1 MTNYT
6 CPLCNKCF
14 AQKSHFDKHSKK
26 IKPCNKAKSSKR
38 NTKII
43 AKKIETKPM
52 SWYHDNMN
60 EIFNFIVNDL
70 HPCVNSGVREIIVP
84 AEVKTGKRFIA
95 QAYAVYNSSIS
106 GNQGETYAQIFMSS
120 WVRRDDDGQR
130 KELTAYFK
138 GTHQDQRV
146 FKINTEKSRILC
158 IKKIKDLL
166 IIYDKVIV
174 HLDEL
179 DYGSGTDQ
187 HMAYVY
193 EFCINQLKICLI
205 KYSATYEEAVVEN
218 SINKSSTNETTIE
231 NSNIVRPNIK
241 SVKLKFNPPK
251 EYRGV
256 KWYCDN
262 NLVYEATPFFENQND
277 TIVLSEDAKL
287 ILKEAETNLSSVNS
301 KENRKKL
308 IIVRVNTNFEQTK
321 DLIDSEIFPELQ
333 RHDDIRILPHFVHS
347 RKELNTTTVKWDDYS
362 WWKRKMEVEHG
373 DGKFLL
379 ILFIDQSSTRSTD
392 WFCHPWLSLYHD
404 YHPPNASVSCC
415 GQSNPRPVYYTNKM
429 CNGKKVYNDEEFFPK
444 IYGQK
449 DVIEYMAGKKTLNE
463 IKRPVSSRSK
473 VYENLNTFGPVIEI
487 KFSQQELIELN
498 QSINDNLDD
507 RSRVEL
513 SKKIKEKLDDF
524 FKDLKPQEKK
534 KYNEYHNNRTLKGKR
549 KYVNKENQQGGIYT
563 VAKKKIQ
570 NLNSAPGGG
579 LDSEDY
585 NDREKYYW
593 IDLALDDLEFEIEN
607 ETIKIPKGTA
617 YITYGIADPEV
628 SSDDETDSNDD
639 EDDEDNDNNVHD
651 SGKGKF
657 AHRKTKKSMY
667 SK

>member
-14 AQKSHFDKHSKK
+14 TQKSHFDKHNKRVR
-26 IKPCNKAKSSKR
+26 PCNKAKSSKR

-60 EIFNFIVNDL
+60 EIFNFVVNDL
-70 HPCVNSGVREIIVP
+70 DPRVKSGERKIIV
-84 AEVKTGKRFIA
+84 AAQVKTGKRFIA

-106 GNQGETYAQIFMSS
+106 GNHGETYAQIFISS

-130 KELTAYFK
+130 KELNAYFK

-146 FKINTEKSRILC
+146 FKINTIKSRGLC
-158 IKKIKDLL
+158 ITKLKDLL
-166 IIYDKVIV
+166 LIYDKVVV
-174 HLDEL
+174 HHDEL

-187 HMAYVY
+187 HMAAVY
-193 EFCINQLKICLI
+193 EFCINQSKICLI
-205 KYSATYEEAVVEN
+205 EYSATYEEAVVEN
-218 SINKSSTNETTIE
+218 SINNLSTNETIIE
-231 NSNIVRPNIK
+231 NTNMVTPNIEP
-241 SVKLKFNPPK
+241 VILKFTPPK

-262 NLVYEATPFFENQND
+262 NLVYDATPFFENNDD
-277 TIVLSEDAKL
+277 TITLSEDAKL
-287 ILKEAETNLSSVNS
+287 ILKEAETTLSSDNP
-301 KENRKKL
+301 KEKRKKL
-308 IIVRVNTNFEQTK
+308 IIVRVNTLFEQTK
-321 DLIDSEIFPELQ
+321 DLIDSGIFPELCC
-333 RHDDIRILPHFVHS
+333 HDDIRILPQYVHS
-347 RKELNTTTVKWDDYS
+347 RKELNTMNVKWDDYD
-362 WWKRKMEVEHG
+362 WWKRQIEVERG

-392 WFCHPWLSLYHD
+392 WFCHPWLNFYHD
-404 YHPPNASVSCC
+404 YHPPSSSAGSC

-463 IKRPVSSRSK
+463 LKRPVSSRSK
-473 VYENLNTFGPVIEI
+473 VYENLDTFGPVIVI
-487 KFSQQELIELN
+487 KFDENEMTKLKKEIEDSNLNDTTRPTLENAIRKKFKQQ
-498 QSINDNLDD
+498 DAD
-507 RSRVEL
+507 
-513 SKKIKEKLDDF
+513 KFEKD
-524 FKDLKPQEKK
+524 
-534 KYNEYHNNRTLKGKR
+534 NRTLKGKR
-549 KYVNKENQQGGIYT
+549 IFKKSENQKGGIYT
-563 VAKKKIQ
+563 VATNKIR
-570 NLNSAPGGG
+570 NLNSGPGGG
-579 LDSEDY
+579 VGDEAY
-585 NDREKYYW
+585 NNRGKYYW
-593 IDLALDDLEFEIEN
+593 VDFAVDDLEFEVEN

-617 YITYGIADPEV
+617 FITYGIADEEILN
-628 SSDDETDSNDD
+628 DEDTDSNDEDED
-639 EDDEDNDNNVHD
+639 EDDEDDTE
-651 SGKGKF
+651 KGKF

>member
-14 AQKSHFDKHSKK
+14 AQKSHFDKHTKR
-26 IKPCNKAKSSKR
+26 IRPCNKAKSSKR

-43 AKKIETKPM
+43 AKKIETKSM

-60 EIFNFIVNDL
+60 EIFNFVVNDL
-70 HPCVNSGVREIIVP
+70 HPCVKSGEIKIIVA

-95 QAYAVYNSSIS
+95 QANAVYNSSIS

-130 KELTAYFK
+130 KELNAYFK

-146 FKINTEKSRILC
+146 FKINTEKSRVLC

-166 IIYDKVIV
+166 LNYDKVIV
-174 HLDEL
+174 HHDEL

-187 HMAYVY
+187 HMAAVY
-193 EFCINQLKICLI
+193 EFCINQSKICLI
-205 KYSATYEEAVVEN
+205 EYSATYEEAVVEN
-218 SINKSSTNETTIE
+218 SINKSSTNEEIIE
-231 NSNIVRPNIK
+231 NTNMITPNIK
-241 SVKLKFNPPK
+241 PVILKFTPPK

-262 NLVYEATPFFENQND
+262 NLVYDATPFFENHDD
-277 TIVLSEDAKL
+277 TIILSEDAKL
-287 ILKEAETNLSSVNS
+287 ILKEAEANLSSDNQ

-308 IIVRVNTNFEQTK
+308 IIVRVNTHFEQTK

-333 RHDDIRILPHFVHS
+333 CHDDIRILPQFVHS
-347 RKELNTTTVKWDDYS
+347 RKELNTMTVKWDDYD
-362 WWKRKMEVEHG
+362 WWKRQMEVERG

-404 YHPPNASVSCC
+404 YHPPNASVGSC
-415 GQSNPRPVYYTNKM
+415 GQSNPRIVYYTNKM

-449 DVIEYMAGKKTLNE
+449 DVIEYMAGIKTLNE
-463 IKRPVSSRSK
+463 LKRPVSSRSK
-473 VYENLNTFGPVIEI
+473 VFEKLNTFGSVIQINFNEQEMVELSQFI
-487 KFSQQELIELN
+487 KGSLN
-498 QSINDNLDD
+498 NS
-507 RSRVEL
+507 SRDEL
-513 SKKIKEKLDDF
+513 SKKIEPKIKVFYDN
-524 FKDLKPQEKK
+524 LKKQEKK
-534 KYNEYHNNRTLKGKR
+534 KYKEFYNNRTLKGKR
-549 KYVNKENQQGGIYT
+549 TFDKNSYQAGGIYT
-563 VAKKKIQ
+563 VATNKTR
-570 NLNSAPGGG
+570 NLNSGPGGG
-579 LDSEDY
+579 IGEDY

-593 IDLALDDLEFEIEN
+593 IDLALDDLELEIEN

-617 YITYGIADPEV
+617 YITYGIADPDL
-628 SSDDETDSNDD
+628 SSDDDDDDSNDD
-639 EDDEDNDNNVHD
+639 DHDDEDDNDDED

-657 AHRKTKKSMY
+657 AHRKTKKSMFF
-667 SK
+667 K